1 MLSEVKLAKRIS
13 NTTFDPEL
21 LRLIKTGVADL
32 ENIGIEFECTP
43 VSAGGQV
50 VDYTIPDELASQA
63 VLTYVLLHFG
73 EPSNYAELKA
83 SYDEQKGQLRE
94 NSKYGMV
101 KAWEEA

>member
-1 MLSEVKLAKRIS
+1 MLSEVKLAKRMS

-32 ENIGIEFECTP
+32 QNIGIVFECTP
-43 VSAGGQV
+43 VTEAGKI
-50 VDYTIPDELASQA
+50 VDYEIPDDLAAQA

-73 EPSNYAELKA
+73 EPANYAELER
-83 SYDEQKGQLRE
+83 SYNEQKGQLRE